1 MDPRI
6 IILTLMAAIV
16 VTLGISMVFLVRD
29 DSSKKRTLTALK
41 LRVALS
47 IALIVVFIVS
57 VSMGWLQPNGITR

>member
-6 IILTLMAAIV
+6 VIIVLMAAIV
-16 VTLGISMVFLVRD
+16 LTLGVSVVFLVRD
-29 DSSKKRTLTALK
+29 NSSRRRTLGALK

-57 VSMGWLQPNGITR
+57 VSMGWLEPNAL

>member
-6 IILTLMAAIV
+6 VIIVLMAAIV
-16 VTLGISMVFLVRD
+16 LTLGTSMVFLVRD
-29 DSSKKRTLTALK
+29 NSSRRRTLGALK

-57 VSMGWLQPNGITR
+57 VSMGWLQPNAL

>member
-6 IILTLMAAIV
+6 VIIVLMAAIV
-16 VTLGISMVFLVRD
+16 LTLGASMVFLVRD
-29 DSSKKRTLTALK
+29 NSSRRRTLGALK

-57 VSMGWLQPNGITR
+57 VSMGWLQPNAL

>member
-6 IILTLMAAIV
+6 VIIILMAAIV
-16 VTLGISMVFLVRD
+16 LTLGVSMVFLVRD
-29 DSSKKRTLTALK
+29 NSSRRRTLGALK

-57 VSMGWLQPNGITR
+57 VSMGWLQPNAL